1 MQFKTGLG
9 WKACYDED
17 RNLYTAQRSWR
28 GFYQLCEI
36 GKETYDLLGTDA
48 MGDKSPDELIA
59 GGRHLFEADDDY
71 YTMPR
76 CTVYDE
82 DYMELAPW
90 SDAYKRADKNI
101 QTSKELTDFAVEY
114 FPEEEKNR
122 QHRKNKES
130 GKE

>member
-1 MQFKTGLG
+1 
-9 WKACYDED
+9 
-17 RNLYTAQRSWR
+17 
-28 GFYQLCEI
+28 
-36 GKETYDLLGTDA
+36 
-48 MGDKSPDELIA
+48 
-59 GGRHLFEADDDY
+59 
-71 YTMPR
+71 MPR

-122 QHRKNKES
+122 QHRKNKE
-130 GKE
+130 GEKE